1 MIILTERLDKI
12 ISSQLNLS
20 RKQAR
25 ISIFKGEVSV
35 DGKKIT
41 DPSAKV
47 DPARCN
53 IQLGNAKVN
62 YNKYVY
68 IMMNKP
74 QGVLSASRDGKQQTA
89 VDIIDEQHYR
99 KGLYPA
105 GRLDKDSTGL
115 LLLTDDGDFCHKVIS
130 PKSKVYKTYYVELD
144 KTPPANIEQ
153 LFLNGLEIGEDLIC
167 QPAYYFD
174 AMPEN
179 DEHHTAG
186 QIAARVKI
194 CEGKFHQVKRMF
206 EALGVNVTYL
216 KRESIGM
223 LKLDRQLKPGQCR
236 YLTED
241 EINNVLLSDDI

>member
-1 MIILTERLDKI
+1 MVLTERLDKI

-41 DPSAKV
+41 DPSAKI
-47 DPARCN
+47 DPAKCN
-53 IQLGNAKVN
+53 IQFGDDKVN

-144 KTPPANIEQ
+144 KTPPANIQQ
-153 LFLNGLEIGEDLIC
+153 LFLDGLEISENLIC

-174 AMPEN
+174 AQPEN
-179 DEHHTAG
+179 DEHHIAG

-206 EALGVNVTYL
+206 EALGVKVTYL

-223 LKLDRQLKPGQCR
+223 LKLDKQLKSGQCR

-241 EINNVLLSDDI
+241 EINSVFLSDS